1 MPNIQVISRERHAV
15 QRWKRFIDYGFASK
29 DACVAL
35 VLQELPQA
43 MLHLPIAFLASGDA
57 YVPVAVQGLAPR
69 QNLFVDR
76 DGRWLG
82 AYVPAAYR
90 CYPFSF
96 AEAAPGQ
103 PVLCFDEDSGLLS
116 SAEGEEFFDA
126 EGKPGTAV
134 ADVMRFLAQLTPG
147 RQQMQKVCEL
157 LQKHNLFEPWPIR
170 IVGEHGEQA
179 LAGLYR
185 INEAAMN
192 KLPADAFIE
201 LRDAGALVCVYCQ
214 LLSAPHLQT
223 LGKLSEFHTK
233 AGNAAPARVPTKGK
247 ELDLSFL
254 EGRETLRFS

>member
-1 MPNIQVISRERHAV
+1 MPNIQVISHARHTTM
-15 QRWKRFIDYGFASK
+15 RWKRFTSYDFAAK
-29 DACVAL
+29 DACAAL
-35 VLQELPQA
+35 VVQELAHA
-43 MLHLPIAFLASGDA
+43 MLHVPIAFLASADA
-57 YVPVAVQGLAPR
+57 YVPVAVQGLALG
-69 QNLFVDR
+69 QNLFVNH

-82 AYVPAAYR
+82 SYVPMVYR
-90 CYPFSF
+90 CHPFAY
-96 AEAAPGQ
+96 AETTPGQ
-103 PVLCFDEDSGLLS
+103 QVLCFDEDSGLLS
-116 SAEGEEFFDA
+116 PTEGESFFDA
-126 EGKPGTAV
+126 DGKPSTAV
-134 ADVMRFLAQLTPG
+134 SEVMGFLGQMTAG
-147 RQQMQKVCEL
+147 RQQTQRICAL
-157 LQKHNLFEPWPIR
+157 LQKHNLFEPWPIK